1 MSHYGHLCCNS
12 SLFFCDYSRSS
23 AGYTPLDFA
32 FVVAGSKG
40 VIEVLDRDRQLPR
53 EGNPLLDRDIVEV
66 RMETSVSD
74 VQPRL
79 PYFHD
84 QTLWVLF
91 IASRN
96 LLRPLFEGGH

>member
-12 SLFFCDYSRSS
+12 SWFLCGSSRSS

-53 EGNPLLDRDIVEV
+53 EGNPVLDGDIVEV

-74 VQPRL
+74 VKRCGYYL
-79 PYFHD
+79 LHHATYCGHY
-84 QTLWVLF
+84 
-91 IASRN
+91 SRVATN
-96 LLRPLFEGGH
+96 QRQR